1 MGTPGT
7 SPLGGAYSAPRPDLP
22 TIVDNR
28 KCPKGRQDGVTISPM
43 IFDIPPPAPRF
54 VAANWFWLL
63 PRVAFVLFV
72 GAVGALLLHYDRAEK
87 EEQRSALI
95 SDVLWLEQDLRFL
108 LVRQEEV
115 LGQIGPQQAA
125 SNASFEAHA
134 KTLIAGKAG
143 LRQVAW
149 ADAGGRITQI
159 YPGKLDSYVVGEARD
174 TVPSQET
181 GRLAKSLGKAV
192 YSMPYPIVDNDWQF
206 EVQVPVFHA
215 GEIVGLTIGI
225 YSVRKILDDSIPW
238 WLAERY
244 RVSVVDSSGNT
255 LAARSKVA
263 AKEDFDHY
271 EIPFDPPGHG
281 LSLYA
286 VPYREPAPLAGRML
300 SAALVLLAM
309 LVLWSLWALRR
320 HVQQR
325 LAAEEALRNEYA
337 FRKAME
343 DSIQIGL
350 RARDLSG
357 RITYVNP
364 AFCRMVG
371 WEAKDLVGRS
381 PPMPY
386 WPDELFDEMRSIHD
400 RILAGEGPTDVFEL
414 KFKRRNGELFDVLIR
429 EAPLIDARG
438 KQTGWMGSLID
449 ITERKRTEELARQ
462 QQERLQATSRLVT
475 MGEMASSL
483 AHELNQPLAA
493 IASYNT
499 GCLNMLESGRAD
511 PEELK
516 AAMLKGAEQAQRAG
530 RIIRRIYQ
538 FVQRAEPKSEACNLV
553 EIMDEAV
560 GMAEADARRQGVRIQ
575 REIPAALPEIRGDRV
590 LLGQAIL
597 NIVRN
602 AIEAMR
608 AAGPDHRL
616 LSLRVWLSPDSI
628 EISIAD
634 GGCGIS
640 PETAARLFEPFF
652 TTKAEGMG
660 MGLNICRSVIEAH
673 KGRLWYEPNPG
684 GGSIFRIQL
693 PLPT

>member
-1 MGTPGT
+1 
-7 SPLGGAYSAPRPDLP
+7 
-22 TIVDNR
+22 
-28 KCPKGRQDGVTISPM
+28 M
-43 IFDIPPPAPRF
+43 IFDVPPATPRF
-54 VAANWFWLL
+54 VPANWYWLL
-63 PRVAFVLFV
+63 PRVAFALFV
-72 GAVGALLLHYDRAEK
+72 LAVGALLLHYDRAEK
-87 EEQRSALI
+87 EEQRSMLI

-108 LVRQEEV
+108 MVRQEEV

-125 SNASFEAHA
+125 SATSFEAHA
-134 KTLIAGKAG
+134 KALIAGKAG

-149 ADAGGRITQI
+149 LDAAGSVRHI
-159 YPGKLDSYVVGEARD
+159 YPGEIDAYVVGEARG
-174 TVPSQET
+174 TVPSRET

-192 YSMPYPIVDNDWQF
+192 YSAPYPIVDNDWQF

-215 GEIVGLTIGI
+215 GEIVGLAVGI
-225 YSVRKILDDSIPW
+225 YSLRQILDDSIPW

-244 RVSVVDSSGNT
+244 RISVIDGAGTT

-263 AKEDFDHY
+263 AKEGLDHY
-271 EIPFDPPGHG
+271 EIPFDPPGRG
-281 LSLYA
+281 LYLYA

-300 SAALVLLAM
+300 SASLVLLAL

-325 LAAEEALRNEYA
+325 LAAEEALRTEYA

-350 RARDLSG
+350 RARDLDG

-371 WEAKDLVGRS
+371 WEAEDLVGRR

-386 WPDELFDEMRSIHD
+386 WPDELFDEMRTIHD
-400 RILAGEGPTDVFEL
+400 RILAGKGPTDVFEL
-414 KFKRRNGELFDVLIR
+414 RFKRRNGELFDVLIR
-429 EAPLIDARG
+429 EAPLIDAHGR
-438 KQTGWMGSLID
+438 QTGWMGSLVD
-449 ITERKRTEELARQ
+449 ITERKRAEELARQ

-499 GCLNMLESGRAD
+499 GCLNMLESGNAS

-516 AAMLKGAEQAQRAG
+516 LAMIKGAEQAQRAG

-538 FVQRAEPKSEACNLV
+538 FAQRAEPKSEICNIG
-553 EIMDEAV
+553 EIIEEAL
-560 GMAEADARRQGVRIQ
+560 GMVEADARRQGVRIQ
-575 REIPAALPEIRGDRV
+575 KELPDPLPEIRGDKV
-590 LLGQAIL
+590 LLGQAIVNL
-597 NIVRN
+597 VRN

-608 AAGPDHRL
+608 TTPQEQRQLTVSADACDG
-616 LSLRVWLSPDSI
+616 SI
-628 EISIAD
+628 EIGVAD
-634 GGCGIS
+634 RGCGIT
-640 PETAARLFEPFF
+640 PATAARLFEPFF

-673 KGRLWYEPNPG
+673 QGRLWYEPSAG

-693 PLPT
+693 PIQS

>member
-1 MGTPGT
+1 M
-7 SPLGGAYSAPRPDLP
+7 S
-22 TIVDNR
+22 
-28 KCPKGRQDGVTISPM
+28 M
-43 IFDIPPPAPRF
+43 IFDIPRRTRRYAPT
-54 VAANWFWLL
+54 NWLWLM

-72 GAVGALLLHYDRAEK
+72 VAVGALLLHYDRAEK
-87 EEQRSALI
+87 EEQRSILI

-108 LVRQEEV
+108 MVRQEEV
-115 LGQIGPQQAA
+115 LGQIGLQQIG
-125 SNASFEAHA
+125 SSASFEAHA
-134 KTLIAGKAG
+134 KALIAGKAG

-149 ADAGGRITQI
+149 VDADGTVRHI
-159 YPGKLDSYVVGEARD
+159 YPGKRLDAYVVGEARG
-174 TVPSQET
+174 TIPSQES

-192 YSMPYPIVDNDWQF
+192 YSSPYPIVDNDWQF
-206 EVQVPVFHA
+206 EVQVPIFHA
-215 GEIVGLTIGI
+215 GEVVGLAIGI
-225 YSVRKILDDSIPW
+225 YSLRQILDDSIPW

-244 RVSVVDSSGNT
+244 RISITDSAGT
-255 LAARSKVA
+255 ILAARSKVA
-263 AKEDFDHY
+263 AKEDLDHY

-300 SAALVLLAM
+300 SASLVLLAF

-325 LAAEEALRNEYA
+325 LAAEEALRNEYS

-343 DSIQIGL
+343 DSIQTGL
-350 RARDLSG
+350 RARDLTG

-371 WEAKDLVGRS
+371 WSAEELVGRS

-386 WPDELFDEMRSIHD
+386 WPDELFDEMRTIHD
-400 RILAGEGPTDVFEL
+400 RILAGQGPTDVFEL
-414 KFKRRNGELFDVLIR
+414 KFKRRDGELFDVLIR
-429 EAPLIDARG
+429 EAPLIDAHG
-438 KQTGWMGSLID
+438 NQTGWMGSLVD
-449 ITERKRTEELARQ
+449 ITERKRAEELAHQ

-499 GCLNMLESGRAD
+499 GCLNMLETGNAKPD
-511 PEELK
+511 ELK

-538 FVQRAEPKSEACNLV
+538 FVRRSEPKT
-553 EIMDEAV
+553 EICRLDEIIEEV
-560 GMAEADARRQGVRIQ
+560 LGMVDADARRQGIRIHK
-575 REIPAALPEIRGDRV
+575 EIDRDLPEIRCDRV
-590 LLGQAIL
+590 LIVQALL
-597 NIVRN
+597 NLVRN
-602 AIEAMR
+602 ASEAMR
-608 AAGPDHRL
+608 TTAHELRDL
-616 LSLRVWLSPDSI
+616 QLRVARTDDRI
-628 EISIAD
+628 EIAIAD
-634 GGCGIS
+634 HGCGIS
-640 PETAARLFEPFF
+640 QETAARLFEPFF
-652 TTKAEGMG
+652 TTKTEGMG

-673 KGRLWYEPNPG
+673 QGRLWYEQNPG

-693 PLPT
+693 PLSP